1 MKENLFCGCF
11 VLSVEIKSGN
21 LRSLSPQRYSSN
33 TNIFCI
39 IYQALRTPK
48 YRHGYIPKGNAQYVK
63 ISKKKMPALQ
73 SDILKG
79 LCSTLRRHIQ
89 RTENLF
95 LIRLVFRLKSQGHIG
110 YNNTHRI

>member
-21 LRSLSPQRYSSN
+21 LRSVSPQRYSSN

-63 ISKKKMPALQ
+63 ISKKNA
-73 SDILKG
+73 STSERHFKG
-79 LCSTLRRHIQ
+79 VMFNPSQAYPKNRKSIFDPFGFSFKISRPYRIQ
-89 RTENLF
+89 
-95 LIRLVFRLKSQGHIG
+95 
-110 YNNTHRI
+110 